1 MERWANY
8 FLATAGGSAALTGLI
23 FVAVSL
29 NLQRILSFKQLPDRA
44 LGSLVLLVN
53 VFTISSFSLIAVQS
67 IQFLGTEILLLDIF
81 IWIVLTRKDMMNYRR
96 INAAFRSKYSGII
109 VFTQFAILPFIL
121 AGIFLLC
128 KSETGIYFLIPGIT
142 FSFFKSLMD
151 AWVLLVEINR

>member
-29 NLQRILSFKQLPDRA
+29 NLQRILSFRQLPDRA
-44 LGSLVLLVN
+44 MGSLILLVN
-53 VFTISSFSLIAVQS
+53 IFTISSVSLITTQS
-67 IQFLGTEILLLDIF
+67 GQFLGIEILLLDIF
-81 IWIVLTRKDMMNYRR
+81 IWTVLTKKDMMNYRR
-96 INAAFRSKYSGII
+96 IDAAYRAKHIGII
-109 VFTQFAILPFIL
+109 VFSQCALLPFII

-128 KSETGIYFLIPGIT
+128 GSETGIYFLIPGIT
-142 FSFFKSLMD
+142 LSFFKSLLD